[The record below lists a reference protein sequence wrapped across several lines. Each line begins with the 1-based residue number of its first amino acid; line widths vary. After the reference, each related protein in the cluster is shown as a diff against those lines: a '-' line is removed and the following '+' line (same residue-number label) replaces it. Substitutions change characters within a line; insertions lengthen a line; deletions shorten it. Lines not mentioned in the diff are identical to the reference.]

1 MKVLK
6 FGAEWC
12 SACKMLTKVLEDIES
27 PIPVEEV
34 DIEESQEVAIK
45 YGIRGV
51 PTMVIVDDS
60 GNEIKRQ
67 VGLMNETQFKQF
79 VNIQ

>member
-6 FGAEWC
+6 FYADWC
-12 SACKMLTKVLEDIES
+12 QPCKMLSRIVEGIES
-27 PIPVEEV
+27 PIP
-34 DIEESQEVAIK
+34 IEDVNIDTSQDVAIK

-51 PTMVIVDDS
+51 PTCVIVDDT

-67 VGLMNETQFKQF
+67 VGMMNEAQFKNF
-79 VNIQ
+79 VSV